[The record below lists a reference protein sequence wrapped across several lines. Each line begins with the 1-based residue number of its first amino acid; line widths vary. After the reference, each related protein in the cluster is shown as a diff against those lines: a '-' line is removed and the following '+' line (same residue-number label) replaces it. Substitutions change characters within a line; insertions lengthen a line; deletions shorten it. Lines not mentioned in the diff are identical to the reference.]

1 MMNWE
6 FYQPVL
12 ILSFNLQKAMGELNL
27 ANEQLKKDVQHER
40 ILFEQRKE
48 LVDVLSHEMKTPLG
62 LIRAYTEGLKV
73 ESSEEKRQQY
83 MKAILSAAMT
93 GSSDMAFSLFPFLTC
108 AVLVFG
114 FVIVLAVTQFG
125 KK

>member
-62 LIRAYTEGLKV
+62 LIRAYTEGLPACFLV
-73 ESSEEKRQQY
+73 
-83 MKAILSAAMT
+83 AA
-93 GSSDMAFSLFPFLTC
+93 G
-108 AVLVFG
+108 V
-114 FVIVLAVTQFG
+114 
-125 KK
+125 